1 MMSNRERKQLVRS
14 LSKRPARRRP
24 MVALVHYL
32 LSVGILW
39 VALELSRSIEITAWV
54 AVPIAAALLQFV
66 GWALR
71 PLLIRIAVMLG
82 WLGAIVLALFFNATV
97 MYVTLKLTPGITD
110 TGFGSVYLVAWIYVA
125 VLSAVLWLTSADSDE
140 IFLTYLTRR
149 SIRKEFA
156 DALTPTELTTLRA
169 GGELV
174 PGVVFVQLD
183 GLPAPVLEW
192 GVKSGN
198 FPNLARWIRSG
209 EMAWSEWTV
218 RIPST
223 TPASQAG
230 LLHGDNFD
238 IPAFRWFEKDT
249 GKLVVANHPP
259 DAAEIERRVSN
270 GRGLLAD
277 NGVSI
282 SNLFSGDAATSVLV
296 MSQLRASARAKG
308 AASSYTSFFT
318 HPAGFAR
325 ALVTTV
331 AEMVKE
337 LYQARTQRRRG
348 IEPRISRRG
357 SFVFLRAVTNVLLR
371 DLNTALVAQAM
382 LRGSRSIYVDYVDY
396 DEIAHHA
403 GVVRPESLRALEGI
417 DEVLG
422 HIARLSDLCPRRY
435 HVVCVSDHGQSQGA
449 TFRQRYGK
457 ALEEVITDYLGSGT
471 AAAAT
476 GSVEDWGPVNAFLSE
491 LQTHRSVSGGLTR
504 RMLSR
509 RTADGVVALGPGDRE
524 HRDADSSSDASAV
537 VVVGSGNLGGVWF
550 TAEPERLTAEE
561 IELAWPG
568 LISMLSRHPGVAFVV
583 VATDR
588 DGPVAIGRSGLQRLL
603 TGEVEGVDP
612 LAAFGPEAREDFLRA
627 SRFPHAPDIYVNSLY
642 DERIDE
648 VAAFEE
654 LVGCH
659 GGLGGWQTRAVLIH
673 PVELPIAS
681 ELLTSRGELIGSE
694 TVHRQLVRWL
704 EQLGHRDDLARPSA
718 VDPSSAAGTAAATP
732 AAALA
737 DTAADTP
744 AVAAAADTPA
754 AAAAADQPAQVESPN
769 APRGRFRQAAPPES
783 GWR

>member
-1 MMSNRERKQLVRS
+1 MMTSRERKQLVRS

-32 LSVGILW
+32 ISVGILW
-39 VALELSRSIEITAWV
+39 IALELSRSIEITSWV
-54 AVPIAAALLQFV
+54 GVPIAAAMLQFV

-97 MYVTLKLTPGITD
+97 MYVALVLTPGITD

-125 VLSAVLWLTSADSDE
+125 VLAAVLWLTAADSDE

-156 DALTPTELTTLRA
+156 DALTPTELAALRA
-169 GGELV
+169 GKDLV

-259 DAAEIERRVSN
+259 DAAEIERRLSN

-296 MSQLRASARAKG
+296 MSQLRTSARTKG

-325 ALVTTV
+325 AMVTTV

-449 TFRQRYGK
+449 TFRQRYGMP
-457 ALEEVITDYLGSGT
+457 LEQVITDFLGSGT
-471 AAAAT
+471 TAAAT

-491 LQTHRSVSGGLTR
+491 LQTHHSVSGGLTR
-504 RMLSR
+504 KMLSR

-524 HRDADSSSDASAV
+524 HKDADSSGADSGDEASQV

-550 TAEPERLTAEE
+550 TGSAGRLTAEE
-561 IELAWPG
+561 IELTWPG
-568 LISMLSRHPGVAFVV
+568 LINLLSRHPGVAFVV

-627 SRFPHAPDIYVNSLY
+627 SRFPHAPDIYLNSMY
-642 DERIDE
+642 DERTDE

-673 PVELPIAS
+673 PAELPIAS
-681 ELLTSRGELIGSE
+681 ELLTASGELIGSE

-704 EQLGHRDDLARPSA
+704 QQLGHRGDIEQ
-718 VDPSSAAGTAAATP
+718 TP
-732 AAALA
+732 ALA
-737 DTAADTP
+737 P
-744 AVAAAADTPA
+744 AVAPGAEPR
-754 AAAAADQPAQVESPN
+754 V
-769 APRGRFRQAAPPES
+769 APGVAPGRIVGPGRRRRGEPQGRFRKADPPES
-783 GWR
+783 EWQ